1 MKKLYIFSICLVF
14 TNILVA
20 QIWEDNLLKTNI
32 SPTIQEKSDAFET
45 YRSKHVYTKGNGFNP
60 YAREMNFL
68 LERCSDNTTFNPTT
82 LFVGWQK
89 EQEKYIHTKGASAA
103 NWVSKGPIN
112 TPIIMSNGKKRGN
125 GRVNCIAFDPF
136 DPDIIW
142 IGSPSGGMWKT
153 TDGGSNWTTATD
165 NLPVIGVSHIA
176 IDPTDTQVMY
186 IVTGDADASD
196 TYSIGILKSIDGGVN
211 WNTTGLSY
219 DVTQEKTVNKVIIN
233 GQLVVNHG

>member
-1 MKKLYIFSICLVF
+1 MKKLSIISVCLLF
-14 TNILVA
+14 ANILVA
-20 QIWEDNLLKTNI
+20 QVWEDNLLKTNP
-32 SPTIQEKSDAFET
+32 SPTVQEKSDAFEA
-45 YRSKHVYTKGNGFNP
+45 YRGGHIYTKGNGFKP
-60 YAREMNFL
+60 YARKMNFL
-68 LERCSDNTTFNPTT
+68 LERCSGNTAFNPTT
-82 LFVGWQK
+82 LFVEWQK
-89 EQEKYIHTKGASAA
+89 EQTKYTHAKEASTS

-142 IGSPSGGMWKT
+142 IGSPAGGMWKT

-196 TYSIGILKSIDGGVN
+196 TYSIGIFLRKHFSFF
-211 WNTTGLSY
+211 
-219 DVTQEKTVNKVIIN
+219 K
-233 GQLVVNHG
+233 